1 LQTKRIEVR
10 SLRREE
16 TQTAVDQ
23 TPTDITSSLDLLWSR
38 DSNGGDSSSG
48 PISESEGGIHDD
60 QSNSGF
66 YDRGGGL
73 DDVLQ
78 LRLHN
83 NRDFDGE
90 QQLQKECG
98 CLLQREQL

>member
-1 LQTKRIEVR
+1 RRFAASRLGLLMIRVALAGAKRRLV
-10 SLRREE
+10 SF
-16 TQTAVDQ
+16 D
-23 TPTDITSSLDLLWSR
+23 DDWSR